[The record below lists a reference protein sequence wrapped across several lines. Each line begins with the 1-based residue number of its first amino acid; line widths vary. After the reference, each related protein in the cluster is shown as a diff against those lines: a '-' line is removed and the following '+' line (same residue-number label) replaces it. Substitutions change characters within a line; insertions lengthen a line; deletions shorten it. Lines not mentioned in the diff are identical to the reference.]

1 MNQTLINNLK
11 KLAVKEGYNPSNLS
25 GVGVYKAS
33 ESTPRVP
40 LCYSQGI
47 IIVVQGKKRVYFD
60 QKTYEYNP
68 DNYLVLTLP
77 LPAECETIVEPGEEM
92 LSLIVDLDVSVLS
105 ELVRVYDDFGQ
116 NSTADLVD
124 QSKGL
129 YISQTNEGLA
139 CVMARLSQCLQSP
152 IETQALGKGLIRELY
167 FHVLSGTQA
176 APLFALVSH
185 NTQLSRIDRVLK
197 HLHGNFSA
205 QLDVDKLAQMANMST
220 STFHR
225 NFKMVTASSP
235 IQYVKKIRL
244 NRAKELLLDQGLKV
258 KQAAANV
265 GYESATQFS
274 REFARYF
281 GQSPS
286 EYSRTA

>member
-1 MNQTLINNLK
+1 MSQLLVNNLQ
-11 KLAVKEGYNPSNLS
+11 KLAVKEGYNPTSLS
-25 GVGVYKAS
+25 GVGVYKTS
-33 ESTPRVP
+33 ESSARMP

-47 IIVVQGKKRVYFD
+47 ILVVQGKKRVYFD
-60 QKTYEYNP
+60 QNAYEYNP

-77 LPAECETIVEPGEEM
+77 LPAECETIVENGEEM
-92 LSLIVDLDVSVLS
+92 LSLIVDLDISVLS

-116 NSTADLVD
+116 NNSADLIN
-124 QSKGL
+124 QNKGL
-129 YISQTNEGLA
+129 YVSKTNEGLA
-139 CVMARLSQCLQSP
+139 CVLTRLSQCLQSD
-152 IETQALGKGLIRELY
+152 IETEALGKGLIRELF
-167 FHVLSGTQA
+167 FHVLSGLQA

-197 HLHGNFSA
+197 HLHGNFA
-205 QLDVDKLAQMANMST
+205 GQLDVDKLAQMANMST

-225 NFKMVTASSP
+225 NFKLVTASSP

-244 NRAKELLLDQGLKV
+244 NRAKELLLDQGIKV
-258 KQAAANV
+258 KQAAAHV

-286 EYSRTA
+286 EYSRSA